1 VARGPRV
8 VTVVINYRHY
18 DDALRCV
25 ASLQASTFLDHHI
38 LVVDN
43 TEAAHKRD
51 GFRPMLDPW
60 VELIDGGG
68 NNGFAAGC
76 NIGIGRGLELG
87 AEFVWLVNPDVV
99 VGPDTLA
106 VLVETAERHPDA
118 GVVGC
123 RILNDQRPPRILFNG
138 GVVDAAR
145 GGTPSHRDQGA
156 EDGNVPDDL
165 LEVDY
170 VTGACLLVRRSVVRR
185 VGPMPEEYFLY
196 FEETDWC
203 MRIRAAGW
211 RMLIAPGTRVW
222 HFKRSTG
229 ETLTPYYVYYMLRNR
244 VHFSKRFFDA
254 DFEVT
259 KAEMSGIVGR
269 WRNGL
274 EQRAP
279 DQLGTFD
286 KLIEIAFEDARAG
299 RLGRRDDIHELAL
312 A

>member
-1 VARGPRV
+1 V
-8 VTVVINYRHY
+8 VTVVVNYRHY
-18 DDALRCV
+18 DDTLRCV
-25 ASLQASTFLDHHI
+25 ASLQASTLLDHRI

-43 TEAAHKRD
+43 TEPAHKWD
-51 GFRPMLDPW
+51 GFRPMVDPW

-76 NIGIGRGLELG
+76 NIGIDRALELR
-87 AEFVWLVNPDVV
+87 AAFVWLVNPDIVV
-99 VGPDTLA
+99 APDTLA
-106 VLVETAERHPDA
+106 VLVETAERHSDA
-118 GVVGC
+118 GAVGC

-145 GGTPSHRDQGA
+145 GGAVSHRDHGA
-156 EDGNVPDDL
+156 EDGNVPDEL

-170 VTGACLLVRRSVVRR
+170 VTGACLLVRRSVLRR

-211 RMLIAPGTRVW
+211 RLLVAPGTRVW

-229 ETLTPYYVYYMLRNR
+229 KLLEPYYIYYMIRNR

-254 DFEVT
+254 DFEAT
-259 KAEMSGIVGR
+259 KADMSRIVES
-269 WRNGL
+269 WRDTV
-274 EQRAP
+274 EKRSP
-279 DQLGTFD
+279 DQIGTFD
-286 KLIEIAFEDARAG
+286 KLVEIAFEDARAG
-299 RLGRRDDIHELAL
+299 RLGRRDDIHELPL